1 MPLIWK
7 AVSLLQESV
16 SYECPVHT
24 DGRYYHRNHPL
35 VWYIISIEKSVF
47 FAAANPSSNMYFFR
61 KTGKAGW
68 YIGGAV
74 AALMM
79 ILLAESST
87 PPRYKAATSGTNT
100 AHKDFQ
106 PVLKNI
112 KTIPEHLIKGKAE
125 RQTLLVKR
133 LSGVPEPAN
142 GPMAVLSQMKEV
154 HIPYLGHFDISAVKV
169 PAAWDTDWLLEI
181 IRQDPSVK
189 HAYKEEK
196 MQSFS
201 VWPNDPAFRKQTNL
215 HDPVRDVD
223 IDAPEAWAYITGSD
237 NVVIAVLESSGLD
250 DIHPDLFLNLW
261 VNSSETEGLP
271 GIDDDNNGCIDDIH
285 GCNLD
290 NTPAD
295 GRIFR
300 EGDTHGR
307 SVSSV
312 LARGNNDYAI
322 TGVIWNTRIM
332 YVEGGTVE
340 GLEYVMDMRDLG
352 VNVRVVNHSRG
363 LVEGCNPITPDD
375 DDLNDYNAIRDA
387 GQQGILFVQ
396 PIGNRDINYASTP
409 QKTKQIDPGCL
420 KTDNMIVVAGQSED
434 SRTRWVDTPGVLA
447 SNYGANVGDLYAPA
461 EDLHVLD
468 RSQTDGYRK
477 LSVGGTSLAAPHVAA
492 AAALLWSFRPD
503 LTIAEVRSALLGTVD
518 RFDTFKTTATV
529 VIDGTPSVVI
539 TDTVAS
545 GGALNIA
552 NALYSVATPGIRIHS
567 SQTTIAEGTSGYI
580 DLSLTREPVRPSSGE
595 VVVLEGV
602 ATPLSDADAVV
613 TPSTLTFTSRN
624 WHIPQR
630 MTVRAAGTSG
640 SEITLQVSV
649 NDERSTTDYRTMV
662 RTATMTLQSEG
673 IRPTLH
679 IPQRITEGN
688 IATATIHFSDRLLN
702 AAQFTITTTGA
713 GTAVEGEDYTL
724 PDTITAEADST
735 SATFTIQ
742 TINNPGYNGPDK
754 TIHLQ
759 VTTENPRI
767 SPQALPLQ
775 ATLTIEDKDTPI
787 MTITVLP
794 RTISQS
800 NTEANAPTATATI
813 TLDRMAVQDVTFSL
827 NARPIGGGDIN
838 HLFNNISGNTWPVTA
853 TIVED
858 ATATEII
865 IHSIDEDDIEGR
877 THWIRLYPALP
888 PDAAARL
895 GQPNRALLITRD
907 DDGDSST
914 YLRLRVFLEG
924 AVLTN
929 TTIIQTNP

>member
-1 MPLIWK
+1 MRALFSMT
-7 AVSLLQESV
+7 VS
-16 SYECPVHT
+16 
-24 DGRYYHRNHPL
+24 
-35 VWYIISIEKSVF
+35 W
-47 FAAANPSSNMYFFR
+47 
-61 KTGKAGW
+61 KTGNTGW
-68 YIGGAV
+68 YIGGAI
-74 AALMM
+74 AALLM
-79 ILLAESST
+79 ILLAESSA
-87 PPRYKAATSGTNT
+87 PPRSEITTSTQTPYK
-100 AHKDFQ
+100 KDFR

-112 KTIPEHLIKGKAE
+112 KTIPEHLLDEKTK
-125 RQTLLVKR
+125 RQKLLVKR
-133 LSGVPEPAN
+133 LAGAPEPTN
-142 GPMAVLSQMKEV
+142 GPMAILFQMEEV
-154 HIPYLGHFDISAVKV
+154 RITYLDQLDISTVEV
-169 PAAWDTDWLLEI
+169 PATWNADWLLEI
-181 IRQDPSVK
+181 IRQDPSVDYAGMEYSGK
-189 HAYKEEK
+189 RVPH
-196 MQSFS
+196 SLPFGNR
-201 VWPNDPAFRKQTNL
+201 PNDPSFNDQTNL
-215 HDPVRDVD
+215 HDQKNDVD
-223 IDAPEAWAYITGSD
+223 VDAPEAWAYTTGSD
-237 NVVIAVLESSGLD
+237 NVVVVVVDNRFDVNNPELR
-250 DIHPDLFLNLW
+250 PNLW
-261 VNSSETEGLP
+261 INSSETAG
-271 GIDDDNNGCIDDIH
+271 DSMDNDNNGCTDDIH
-285 GCNLD
+285 GCYFNGSRSDGYLD
-290 NTPAD
+290 VPSEDVRD
-295 GRIFR
+295 G
-300 EGDTHGR
+300 HGTL
-307 SVSSV
+307 VASV
-312 LARGNNDYAI
+312 LGARGNNNNEIA
-322 TGVIWNTRIM
+322 GVAWNIRMMFLNDSNLSVDSYNYI
-332 YVEGGTVE
+332 
-340 GLEYVMDMRDLG
+340 LKMRRRG
-352 VNVRVVNHSRG
+352 VNIRVVNYSRG
-363 LVEGCNPITPDD
+363 PANGFEDCDSRV
-375 DDLNDYNAIRDA
+375 AIFELSSKQCKERGIENQCMEYMSLEQLEA
-387 GQQGILFVQ
+387 EGILLVTSA
-396 PIGNRDINYASTP
+396 GNNGINYNNHQDRLPTVRCY
-409 QKTKQIDPGCL
+409 DL
-420 KTDNMIVVAGQSED
+420 DNIIVVAGQSKTARERWD
-434 SRTRWVDTPGVLA
+434 RT
-447 SNYGANVGDLYAPA
+447 NYGDMTADLYAPA
-461 EDLHVLD
+461 EEIPTSPRQFLPDLPGKPD
-468 RSQTDGYRK
+468 MQIDPD
-477 LSVGGTSLAAPHVAA
+477 GTSLAAPHVAA
-492 AAALLWSFRPD
+492 AAALLWSFKPD
-503 LTIAEVRSALLGTVD
+503 LTVTEVRSALLNTVD
-518 RFDTFKTTATV
+518 RFDSFKLRDENGVPT
-529 VIDGTPSVVI
+529 

-640 SEITLQVSV
+640 SEITLRVSV

-702 AAQFTITTTGA
+702 AAQFTITATGA
-713 GTAVEGEDYTL
+713 GTAVEGEHYTL
-724 PDTITAEADST
+724 PSPVTAEADST

-775 ATLTIEDKDTPI
+775 ATLTIEDSDTPV

-800 NTEANAPTATATI
+800 NTQATAPTATATI

-838 HLFNNISGNTWPVTA
+838 HLFNNISGNTWPTSA
-853 TIVED
+853 TIITGD
-858 ATATEII
+858 TATEII
-865 IHSIDEDDIEGR
+865 IHSIDEDDVEGR
-877 THWIRLYPALP
+877 THWIRLYPAIP

-929 TTIIQTNP
+929 TTTIQTNP

>member
-1 MPLIWK
+1 MTF
-7 AVSLLQESV
+7 LQK
-16 SYECPVHT
+16 T
-24 DGRYYHRNHPL
+24 
-35 VWYIISIEKSVF
+35 
-47 FAAANPSSNMYFFR
+47 R
-61 KTGKAGW
+61 KTGW
-68 YIGGAV
+68 YIGGAI

-79 ILLAESST
+79 ILLAEFST
-87 PPRYKAATSGTNT
+87 PPRNVVVTPGTN
-100 AHKDFQ
+100 AIQKDFR
-106 PVLKNI
+106 PILKNI
-112 KTIPEHLIKGKAE
+112 KTIPEHLLDEKAE
-125 RQTLLVKR
+125 HQTLLVAR

-142 GPMAVLSQMKEV
+142 GPMAVLSQMEEV
-154 HIPYLGHFDISAVKV
+154 RIPYLDQFDMSAAKV
-169 PAAWDTDWLLEI
+169 PATWDTDWLLEVI
-181 IRQDPSVK
+181 QQDPSVDY
-189 HAYKEEK
+189 AYK
-196 MQSFS
+196 QSKAEFFGAM
-201 VWPNDPAFRKQTNL
+201 PDDPDFGDQTNL
-215 HDPVRDVD
+215 HDPNNDVD
-223 IDAPEAWAYITGSD
+223 VDAPEAWAYTTGSE
-237 NVVIAVLESSGLD
+237 NVVVAVLDGGFY
-250 DIHPDLFLNLW
+250 INNPDLRPNLW
-261 VNSSETEGLP
+261 VNEAELEGEE
-271 GIDDDNNGCIDDIH
+271 GVDDDNNGCTDDIH
-285 GCNLD
+285 GCNFRTSSGKNLE
-290 NTPAD
+290 D
-295 GRIFR
+295 G
-300 EGDTHGR
+300 GDPEHGTW
-307 SVSSV
+307 VSSI
-312 LARGNNDYAI
+312 LASRGNDGYGIA
-322 TGVIWNTRIM
+322 GAAWNIRIM
-332 YVEGGTVE
+332 PLLSISNRIQAYQYILKMKRQFRVNIR
-340 GLEYVMDMRDLG
+340 VMNYSAG
-352 VNVRVVNHSRG
+352 EI
-363 LVEGCNPITPDD
+363 EGCNLQLLR
-375 DDLNDYNAIRDA
+375 LNPNYIDENRRLGELKDE
-387 GQQGILFVQ
+387 GILFVQ
-396 PIGNRDINYASTP
+396 GAGNDGINYNNTG
-409 QKTKQIDPGCL
+409 QITRQLEPGCH
-420 KTDNMIVVAGQSED
+420 KIDRSDNLDNIIVVAGQSKTT
-434 SRTRWVDTPGVLA
+434 RTRWEA
-447 SNYGANVGDLYAPA
+447 SNYGSVIADLYAPA
-461 EDLHVLD
+461 EKIPTSPRQVFLNPLGHRNILD
-468 RSQTDGYRK
+468 PS
-477 LSVGGTSLAAPHVAA
+477 GTSYAAPHVSA
-492 AAALLWSFRPD
+492 AAALLWSYKPD
-503 LTIAEVRSALLGTVD
+503 LTIAEVRSALLDTVD
-518 RFDTFKTTATV
+518 RFPAFVLSDTVASSTQTLAEFMAAGFPAFV
-529 VIDGTPSVVI
+529 V

-924 AVLTN
+924 AVSTN
-929 TTIIQTNP
+929 TAITLPDP

>member
-1 MPLIWK
+1 M
-7 AVSLLQESV
+7 E
-16 SYECPVHT
+16 E
-24 DGRYYHRNHPL
+24 
-35 VWYIISIEKSVF
+35 
-47 FAAANPSSNMYFFR
+47 
-61 KTGKAGW
+61 KAG
-68 YIGGAV
+68 Y
-74 AALMM
+74 
-79 ILLAESST
+79 
-87 PPRYKAATSGTNT
+87 
-100 AHKDFQ
+100 
-106 PVLKNI
+106 
-112 KTIPEHLIKGKAE
+112 
-125 RQTLLVKR
+125 QTLLAKR
-133 LSGVPEPAN
+133 MSGVPEPAN
-142 GPMAVLSQMKEV
+142 GPMAVLSQMEEV
-154 HIPYLGHFDISAVKV
+154 HTPYLGHFDITAVKV
-169 PAAWDTDWLLEI
+169 PTTWDTNWLLEI

-189 HAYKEEK
+189 HAYKEQK

-201 VWPNDPAFRKQTNL
+201 IWPNDPAFNAQTNL

-223 IDAPEAWAYITGSD
+223 IDAPEAWAYTTGSD
-237 NVVIAVLESSGLD
+237 KVIIAVLENRELD
-250 DIHPDLFLNLW
+250 ITPDLLPNLW
-261 VNSSETEGLP
+261 VNSSEIAGD
-271 GIDDDNNGCIDDIH
+271 GIDNDNNGCIDDMH
-285 GCNLD
+285 GCNVR

-295 GRIFR
+295 GRIFD
-300 EGDTHGR
+300 EHQHHGR
-307 SVSSV
+307 VVSSI
-312 LARGNNDYAI
+312 LARGNNNYAL

-332 YVEGGTVE
+332 YVRGPFLE
-340 GLEYVMDMRDLG
+340 GLAYVMRTRDRG
-352 VNVRVVNHSRG
+352 VNVRVVNNSRAIE
-363 LVEGCNPITPDD
+363 EGCDPLDPGDRD
-375 DDLNDYNAIRDA
+375 RDRRNAIRDA
-387 GQQGILFVQ
+387 GQKGILFVQ
-396 PIGNRDINYASTP
+396 AIGNGDINYNSTT
-409 QKTKQIDPGCL
+409 QATRQLSPGCL
-420 KTDNMIVVAGQSED
+420 KTDNMIVVAGQSET
-434 SRTRWVDTPGVLA
+434 SRTRWVSTSFADQG
-447 SNYGANVGDLYAPA
+447 SNYGTNIGDLYAPA
-461 EDLHVLD
+461 ENLHVLT
-468 RSQTDGYRK
+468 RFAPAGYRK
-477 LSVGGTSLAAPHVAA
+477 SSVGGTSLATPHVAA

-503 LTIAEVRSALLGTVD
+503 LTVTEVRSALLDTVD

-529 VIDGTPSVVI
+529 VIDGVPSVVI

-679 IPQRITEGN
+679 IPSRITEGN

-877 THWIRLYPALP
+877 THWIRLSPALP

-929 TTIIQTNP
+929 TTIIQTDP

>member
-1 MPLIWK
+1 MTFL
-7 AVSLLQESV
+7 
-16 SYECPVHT
+16 
-24 DGRYYHRNHPL
+24 
-35 VWYIISIEKSVF
+35 
-47 FAAANPSSNMYFFR
+47 R
-61 KTGKAGW
+61 KPRSTGW
-68 YIGGAV
+68 YIGGAI

-79 ILLAESST
+79 ILLAESSA
-87 PPRYKAATSGTNT
+87 PPRDEAATSTQT
-100 AHKDFQ
+100 PYKKDFR

-133 LSGVPEPAN
+133 LFGVPEPAN
-142 GPMAVLSQMKEV
+142 GPMAVLFQMKEV
-154 HIPYLGHFDISAVKV
+154 HTPYLGHFDITSVEV
-169 PAAWDTDWLLEI
+169 PATWDTNWLLEI

-189 HAYKEEK
+189 HAYKEQK

-201 VWPNDPAFRKQTNL
+201 VWPDDPAFENQTNL
-215 HDPVRDVD
+215 HDPDRDVD
-223 IDAPEAWAYITGSD
+223 IDAPEAWAYTTGSD
-237 NVVIAVLESSGLD
+237 SVIIAVLESAGL
-250 DIHPDLFLNLW
+250 DIHPDLFPNLW
-261 VNSSETEGLP
+261 VNSNEIAGD
-271 GIDDDNNGCIDDIH
+271 GIDNDNNGCIDDIH
-285 GCNLD
+285 GCNVS
-290 NTPAD
+290 NTPGD
-295 GRIFR
+295 GRIFDEDGR
-300 EGDTHGR
+300 HGR
-307 SVSSV
+307 VVASI
-312 LARGNNDYAI
+312 LARGNNNYAI

-332 YVEGGTVE
+332 YVEGSLLK

-352 VNVRVVNHSRG
+352 VNVKVANNSRG
-363 LVEGCNPITPDD
+363 RPEDCDPDD
-375 DDLNDYNAIRDA
+375 PNDRNRDRRNAIRDA

-396 PIGNRDINYASTP
+396 AIGNGDINYNSTT
-409 QKTKQIDPGCL
+409 QAARQLSPGCL

-434 SRTRWVDTPGVLA
+434 TRTRWVDTPGVLA

-461 EDLHVLD
+461 EDLHILD
-468 RSQTDGYRK
+468 RSKTDGYRK
-477 LSVGGTSLAAPHVAA
+477 LSVGGTSLAAPHVAG
-492 AAALLWSFRPD
+492 AAALLWSFKPD
-503 LTIAEVRSALLGTVD
+503 LTVAEVRSALLDTVD

-529 VIDGTPSVVI
+529 VIDGVPSVVI

-595 VVVLEGV
+595 VVVLEGI

-613 TPSTLTFTSRN
+613 TPSTLTFTSDN

-640 SEITLQVSV
+640 SEITLRVSV
-649 NDERSTTDYRTMV
+649 DQHLSTTHYHSVAMRE
-662 RTATMTLQSEG
+662 ATMTLQSEG

-679 IPQRITEGN
+679 IPQRIAEGDT
-688 IATATIHFSDRLLN
+688 ATATIRFSDRLITT
-702 AAQFTITTTGA
+702 AQFTITTTGA
-713 GTAVEGEDYTL
+713 GTAVEGEHYTL
-724 PDTITAEADST
+724 PNTITAEADSN
-735 SATFTIQ
+735 SVTFTIP

-759 VTTENPRI
+759 VTTEDARI

-794 RTISQS
+794 RNITQS
-800 NTEANAPTATATI
+800 NIAAMAQTATATI
-813 TLDRMAVQDVTFSL
+813 TLDRRAVSDVRVFL
-827 NARPIGGGDIN
+827 NAMDIRNSDIN
-838 HLFNNISGNTWPVTA
+838 HLFNDISGNTWPTTA
-853 TIVED
+853 TIVTGD
-858 ATATEII
+858 TATEII
-865 IHSIDEDDIEGR
+865 IHSIDNDDAEGR

-888 PDAAARL
+888 RNAAARL

-914 YLRLRVFLEG
+914 YLRLRVFMEG
-924 AVLTN
+924 AMITDT
-929 TTIIQTNP
+929 TTIQTDP

>member
-1 MPLIWK
+1 MTASWK
-7 AVSLLQESV
+7 KGNTGWFTGGGIVALL
-16 SYECPVHT
+16 
-24 DGRYYHRNHPL
+24 
-35 VWYIISIEKSVF
+35 
-47 FAAANPSSNMYFFR
+47 
-61 KTGKAGW
+61 
-68 YIGGAV
+68 
-74 AALMM
+74 M

-87 PPRYKAATSGTNT
+87 PPRDETETPGTNT
-100 AHKDFQ
+100 ANTAQKDFRNI
-106 PVLKNI
+106 LKNI
-112 KTIPEHLIKGKAE
+112 KIVPEDPPDKKTKHRI
-125 RQTLLVKR
+125 LLAKR
-133 LSGVPEPAN
+133 LSGIPEPAD
-142 GPMAVLSQMKEV
+142 GPMAILLQMEEVRTNYLDELDLSVIE
-154 HIPYLGHFDISAVKV
+154 V
-169 PAAWDTDWLLEI
+169 PAGWDADWLLEI
-181 IRQDPSVK
+181 IQQDPSVK
-189 HAYKEEK
+189 YAEVDLSAERVLHAE
-196 MQSFS
+196 SPGIF
-201 VWPNDPAFRKQTNL
+201 PNDPYFEKQYHL
-215 HDPVRDVD
+215 HDSQFGVD
-223 IDAPEAWAYITGSD
+223 IDAPEAWAYTTGSD
-237 NVVIAVLESSGLD
+237 DVVVVVRDTGI
-250 DIHPDLFLNLW
+250 DLNNTDLRPNLW
-261 VNSSETEGLP
+261 VNEAELEGEEDV
-271 GIDDDNNGCIDDIH
+271 DDDNNGCIDDIH
-285 GCNLD
+285 GCW
-290 NTPAD
+290 TSHIGPGD
-295 GRIFR
+295 GNIQDGERNP
-300 EGDTHGR
+300 HGTE
-307 SVSSV
+307 VSSV
-312 LARGNNDYAI
+312 LGARGNNNYGI
-322 TGVIWNTRIM
+322 TGVAWNVRIM
-332 YVEGGTVE
+332 SVRGFTMSMFNYLLKMRRRGVNIRVMNHSGGSPEDCPHTQA
-340 GLEYVMDMRDLG
+340 EYDGISDLG
-352 VNVRVVNHSRG
+352 AEGVLYVNSAGNGARHFTTQTQAH
-363 LVEGCNPITPDD
+363 TPACY
-375 DDLNDYNAIRDA
+375 DLHNI
-387 GQQGILFVQ
+387 
-396 PIGNRDINYASTP
+396 
-409 QKTKQIDPGCL
+409 
-420 KTDNMIVVAGQSED
+420 IVVGAHD
-434 SRTRWVDTPGVLA
+434 RRHRTIRN
-447 SNYGANVGDLYAPA
+447 NYGKAVVDLMAPG
-461 EDLHVLD
+461 EFIRTVV
-468 RSQTDGYRK
+468 
-477 LSVGGTSLAAPHVAA
+477 VGGTISRASGTSFAAPQVAG
-492 AAALLWSFRPD
+492 AAALLWSYKPD
-503 LTIAEVRSALLGTVD
+503 LTVTDVRNTLLNTVD
-518 RFDTFKTTATV
+518 RFPAFEDAA
-529 VIDGTPSVVI
+529 
-539 TDTVAS
+539 AS

-567 SQTTIAEGTSGYI
+567 SQTIIAEGTSGYI

-640 SEITLQVSV
+640 SEITLRVSV

-679 IPQRITEGN
+679 IPTRIAEGN

-759 VTTENPRI
+759 INTDNPRI

-794 RTISQS
+794 RTITQS
-800 NTEANAPTATATI
+800 NTQATAPTATATI

-838 HLFNNISGNTWPVTA
+838 HLFNNISRNVWPVTA
-853 TIVED
+853 TIVEN

-865 IHSIDEDDIEGR
+865 IHSIDEDDVEGR

-929 TTIIQTNP
+929 TTTIQTNP